1 MGKKITYIKRIIISL
16 WQGLLEIIYPR
27 ESYCIICGKEECNGI
42 CDSCRSGIKQ
52 IEYIVSEKNEVII
65 NSYGHYGGALKSLI
79 LRLKYHRDFTA
90 GDILAELLGDYIKEN
105 IDYKDYVISY
115 IPMSKKSQKKRGFNQ
130 CEYIAKKAAY
140 DLSIR
145 NVSVLFKCRE
155 TKEQKRLMRQDRFE
169 NVKGAFGVY
178 VKRLEGIENI
188 ILIDDVTTTGATM
201 VEVYEVLKKYGVKKI
216 KLLTLAKS
224 HI

>member
-27 ESYCIICGKEECNGI
+27 ESYCIICGKEECSGI
-42 CDSCRSGIKQ
+42 CDLCRSDIKQ
-52 IEYIVSEKNEVII
+52 IDYIISGNDEIVI

-79 LRLKYHRDFTA
+79 FRLKYHKDFTA
-90 GDILAELLGDYIKEN
+90 GDILAELLGEYIKEN
-105 IDYKDYVISY
+105 IDYKNYVISY

-130 CEYIAKKAAY
+130 CEYISKKAAY
-140 DLSIR
+140 DLSIKH
-145 NVSVLFKCRE
+145 VSVLFKCRE
-155 TKEQKRLMRQDRFE
+155 TKEQKRLMRQDRFR

-178 VKRLEGIENI
+178 EKRLEGIKNI
-188 ILIDDVTTTGATM
+188 ILVDDVTTTGATM
-201 VEVYEVLKKYGVKKI
+201 VEAYKVLKKNGVKKI

>member
-1 MGKKITYIKRIIISL
+1 MGKKIAYTKRIIISL

-52 IEYIVSEKNEVII
+52 IDYIVSEKDEMVI

-79 LRLKYHRDFTA
+79 FRLKYHKDFTA
-90 GDILAELLGDYIKEN
+90 GDILAELLGEYIKEN

-115 IPMSKKSQKKRGFNQ
+115 IPMSKRSQNKRGFNQ
-130 CEYIAKKAAY
+130 CQYISKKVAY

-145 NVSVLFKCRE
+145 NVSILFKCKE
-155 TKEQKRLMRQDRFE
+155 TKEQKKLMRQERFE
-169 NVKGAFGVY
+169 NVKGVFKVY
-178 VKRLEGIENI
+178 EKRLKGIENI
-188 ILIDDVTTTGATM
+188 IVIDDVTTTGATM
-201 VEVYEVLKKYGVKKI
+201 IEVHKVLKKYGVKKI

>member
-1 MGKKITYIKRIIISL
+1 MGKKSTYIKKVIISL
-16 WQGLLEIIYPR
+16 WYGFLEIIYPI
-27 ESYCIICGKEECNGI
+27 ESYCIICGKEGYNGI
-42 CDSCRSGIKQ
+42 CDYCISNIKQ
-52 IEYIVSEKNEVII
+52 IEYIIPGEDKMII

-140 DLSIR
+140 D
-145 NVSVLFKCRE
+145 
-155 TKEQKRLMRQDRFE
+155 
-169 NVKGAFGVY
+169 
-178 VKRLEGIENI
+178 
-188 ILIDDVTTTGATM
+188 
-201 VEVYEVLKKYGVKKI
+201 
-216 KLLTLAKS
+216 
-224 HI
+224 